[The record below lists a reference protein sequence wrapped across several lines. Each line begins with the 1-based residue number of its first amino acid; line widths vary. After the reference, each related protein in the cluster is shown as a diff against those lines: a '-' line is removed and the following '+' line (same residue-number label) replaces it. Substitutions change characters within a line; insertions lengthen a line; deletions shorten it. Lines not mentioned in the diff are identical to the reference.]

1 MTLLL
6 LALGCQGKDDPLP
19 ADDTA
24 TPTDDTSVT
33 DSTPTDDTG
42 TTVTG
47 LDPAEVE
54 AFLNRVQRDLR
65 GGYASGAQVAI
76 WKDGAIVL
84 EAGVG
89 SADPDAEVEITPDM
103 LFQIGSDTKKL
114 TAVAALQ
121 QVQAGAYALDD
132 TLATVLP
139 DLALARS
146 PEWVGDATVHD
157 VLSHQGGLFDY
168 TPWDEAPEDAELSAR
183 TYGEFAEREH
193 AMNPPGVFWNYSNPN
208 FSVAGLLVETT
219 AGRPYADVLRD
230 EVLAPLGMTNTWTRR
245 DDMPEGAPKARSYGI
260 ADYDSPDAFDLF
272 ATPTYTVRSMDPDE
286 VADNGF
292 TRPAGLFWSTAS
304 DMCRLAGFLA
314 NGDAAVLDDA
324 LRLEMA
330 APHVPLYPSLP
341 GQSYGYGLFV
351 LDGLDVSDEVRWD
364 VPVWLHGGNT
374 LSFTSTFWVF
384 PEQDFAVCILSN
396 GYGDD
401 FTDSVL
407 NAAERFGG
415 MPTPVAPVGWPVV
428 EVDPGGLVGTYQTGD
443 LGAFTLT
450 LAEDGTLTVD
460 WPEMEARGANVGD
473 TLSPYHNEL
482 FLLTLDGV
490 DYDLTFIEG
499 PDGTMYARN
508 RVFVGVRAP

>member
-6 LALGCQGKDDPLP
+6 LALGCQGKDLP
-19 ADDTA
+19 ADDTGTPPDDTAA
-24 TPTDDTSVT
+24 TDSIPTDDTA
-33 DSTPTDDTG
+33 

-47 LDPAEVE
+47 LDPDEVD
-54 AFLNRVQRDLR
+54 AFLNRVQRAMR

-76 WKDGAIVL
+76 WKDGGLAL

-89 SADPDAEVEITPDM
+89 SADPDAEVEITPET

-114 TAVAALQ
+114 TAVAVLQ
-121 QVQAGAYALDD
+121 QVESGAYALDD
-132 TLATVLP
+132 TVSTLLP

-157 VLSHQGGLFDY
+157 LLSHQGGLLDY
-168 TPWDEAPEDAELSAR
+168 TPWDEAPADSELAGR
-183 TYGEFAEREH
+183 TYGEFAEREA
-193 AMNPPGVFWNYSNPN
+193 AMNPPGLLWNYSNPN
-208 FSVAGLLVETT
+208 FSLAGLLVETT

-230 EVLAPLGMTNTWTRR
+230 EVLAPIGMTNTWTRR
-245 DDMPEGAPKARSYGI
+245 DDMPADTPKARSYGI
-260 ADYDSPDAFDLF
+260 ADYATPDAFDFL
-272 ATPTYTVRSMDPDE
+272 ATPTYTVRSMDPEE
-286 VADNGF
+286 VVDNGF

-304 DMCRLAGFLA
+304 DMCRLAGFLVE
-314 NGDAAVLDDA
+314 GDAEVLDDA

-330 APHVPLYPSLP
+330 APHVRLYPSLP
-341 GQSYGYGLFV
+341 TQSYGYGLFA
-351 LDGLDVSDEVRWD
+351 LDGVDVSAEVRWD

-401 FTDSVL
+401 FTDAVL
-407 NAAERFGG
+407 DAAERFGE
-415 MPTPVAPVGWPVV
+415 MPDPVAPEGWPEV
-428 EVDPGGLVGTYQTGD
+428 EVDPAGLVGTYQTSD
-443 LGAFTLT
+443 LGAFTLS
-450 LAEDGTLTVD
+450 LDADGTLLVD
-460 WPEMEARGANVGD
+460 WPELEERGAVVGD
-473 TLSPYHNEL
+473 TLTPYYNEL
-482 FLLTLDGV
+482 FLLRLGGT

-508 RVFVGVRAP
+508 RLFVGVRAP